1 MRCSTV
7 ETCILTFTAAGRNLS
22 ERVVAAV
29 ALAADH
35 AGFTLTLA
43 AFAIARS
50 GEGADGVTVT
60 EQAGVAA
67 LWAIVVV
74 LKKKRGEMS
83 MYAPYWLL
91 DYITRNNQIL
101 LL

>member
-60 EQAGVAA
+60 EQAGVAV
-67 LWAIVVV
+67 LGAIVVV
-74 LKKKRGEMS
+74 LKKRGEMS

-91 DYITRNNQIL
+91 DYITRNNLIL